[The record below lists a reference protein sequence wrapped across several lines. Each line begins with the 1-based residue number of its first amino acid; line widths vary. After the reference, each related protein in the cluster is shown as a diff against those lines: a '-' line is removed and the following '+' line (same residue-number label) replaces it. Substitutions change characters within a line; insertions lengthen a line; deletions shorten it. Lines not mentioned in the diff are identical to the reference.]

1 MIIPIKATPPT
12 IIPAIAPRLR
22 LGAEGESPD
31 GAAVIQMA
39 REVLEDVE
47 LVVVVLVVSKNL
59 AVEVRARNV
68 DPVVVLFLSLVG
80 VESSGSGGTLCRPES
95 WRENGK
101 REDGRDVLERLG
113 IEKSHHITRC
123 SPDKS
128 V

>member
-1 MIIPIKATPPT
+1 MTIPTKATPPT
-12 IIPAIAPRLR
+12 IIPAIAPRPR

-68 DPVVVLFLSLVG
+68 DPVVVLSLSLVEVAWKA
-80 VESSGSGGTLCRPES
+80 VEVAVRFVDLKVGERTGRVKTAAMFSSGWASRNP
-95 WRENGK
+95 
-101 REDGRDVLERLG
+101 
-113 IEKSHHITRC
+113 IT
-123 SPDKS
+123 
-128 V
+128 